1 VEQSLKLG
9 AQILHSYKIMSGAG
23 TSPDIDEGLTEACIV
38 DLFRYIDHETDFD
51 LTAIVQHGFDTIEEG
66 SA

>member
-1 VEQSLKLG
+1 MEKSLTLG

-38 DLFRYIDHETDFD
+38 DLFRFIEHQTDFD
-51 LTAIVQHGFDTIEEG
+51 LTDIVQHGFDTIEEG
-66 SA
+66 CA